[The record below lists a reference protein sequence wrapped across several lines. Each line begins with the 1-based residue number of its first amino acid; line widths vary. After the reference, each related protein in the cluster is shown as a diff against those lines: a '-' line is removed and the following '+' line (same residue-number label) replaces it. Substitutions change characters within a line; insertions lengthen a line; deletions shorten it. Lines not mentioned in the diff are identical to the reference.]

1 MFLREE
7 RPTLDPGICFIC
19 EMAPETRYVDTLFNF
34 EPDVFSALIGRKF
47 VCENCVTEMARLI
60 GFGDK
65 EKIATELEQAQLRI
79 RSLEEK
85 AFRAQA
91 VLDG

>member
-7 RPTLDPGICFIC
+7 RPTLEPGICFIC
-19 EMAPETRYVDTLFNF
+19 ELAPESRYVDTLFNF

-47 VCENCVTEMARLI
+47 VCEHCIVEMARLI
-60 GFGDK
+60 GYGDK
-65 EKIATELEQAQLRI
+65 ERIQVELDMANTRI
-79 RSLEEK
+79 RDLEEK

-91 VLDG
+91 LLDG